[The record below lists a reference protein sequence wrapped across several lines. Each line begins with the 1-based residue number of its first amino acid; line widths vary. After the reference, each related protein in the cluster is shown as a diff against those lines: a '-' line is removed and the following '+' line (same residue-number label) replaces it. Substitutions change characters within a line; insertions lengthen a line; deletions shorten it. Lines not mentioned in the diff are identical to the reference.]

1 MKTQYI
7 ITILTIFCTISCSK
21 KSANS
26 NLIIEKDIKSN
37 SVFKKLNDSLEFR
50 LRKRDSIG
58 SKRSTNI
65 TFEININD
73 TISHITKLKAKS
85 SFLNSYY
92 IGKNNE
98 KLQVK
103 ESDTL
108 AVYIDNFDGY
118 SSEGIKL
125 LLYKDNYDI
134 KYYMTSDVI
143 LPTKPI
149 ELTKVNFS
157 KIILDKKKYK
167 VGDSIYGFI
176 DTNLTYQN
184 RFSLPQKI
192 TAKGYF
198 RTIIKENNY

>member
-1 MKTQYI
+1 MKTPYI

-26 NLIIEKDIKSN
+26 NLIIEKEVKSN
-37 SVFKKLNDSLEFR
+37 SVFKKLNDSLEFKLSR
-50 LRKRDSIG
+50 RDSTG
-58 SKRSTNI
+58 AKRSTNI
-65 TFEININD
+65 NLEIQIND
-73 TISHITKLKAKS
+73 TISYVTKLKAKS
-85 SFLNSYY
+85 LFLNSYY
-92 IGKNNE
+92 FGKNDE
-98 KLQVK
+98 ELQVK
-103 ESDTL
+103 KSDTL

-149 ELTKVNFS
+149 ELTKVNSS

-176 DTNLTYQN
+176 DIHLTYQN

-192 TAKGYF
+192 KAKGYF
-198 RTIIKENNY
+198 RTLIRENNY